1 MTGFQSGGATCST
14 VVGKSSVITILT
26 ELVGNVASVAGGLI
40 RIRTMIIKGKFVRD
54 WDKSKISTAY
64 IPPNR
69 FRVITWDMGR
79 IQSWLLGQKPLSRNI
94 IERFIG

>member
-1 MTGFQSGGATCST
+1 MCHRYPRKGRA
-14 VVGKSSVITILT
+14 
-26 ELVGNVASVAGGLI
+26 
-40 RIRTMIIKGKFVRD
+40 MIIKGKFVND

-94 IERFIG
+94 IERIIK

>member
-1 MTGFQSGGATCST
+1 
-14 VVGKSSVITILT
+14 
-26 ELVGNVASVAGGLI
+26 
-40 RIRTMIIKGKFVRD
+40 MIIKGRFVRD

-69 FRVITWDMGR
+69 FKVITWDMGR
-79 IQSWLLGQKPLSRNI
+79 VQSWLLGQKPLSRNI